1 MAAAVEGSAM
11 RPRVSAWL
19 LVWAGA
25 ATVLLATSALASNWG
40 RDALRNVVAACVVAK
55 STLGLSFPCADVKLG
70 TSGEEGYA
78 LIRSPGFDT
87 EYLVAPL
94 APLDGIESPELQS
107 DAATGLWASAWSAR
121 TDVSAALGK
130 PLARTAVALAVNA
143 AGSRTQDHFHIHV
156 DCLRQS
162 VGAALEAKGSGISTA
177 AWSRFPGKLQRDTYW
192 VRAIPGE
199 SLDGVNIARLVAES
213 PQAASN
219 PLEHATVAVVPSRL
233 ADGADGFYVL
243 ANWTNSSAE
252 RLLDHTCRGR

>member
-1 MAAAVEGSAM
+1 MK
-11 RPRVSAWL
+11 PRVLVWL

-25 ATVLLATSALASNWG
+25 ATVLLGTSALAGSWG

-55 STLGLSFPCADVKLG
+55 STVGLSFPCADVRLG
-70 TSGEEGYA
+70 TPGDEGYA

-87 EYLVAPL
+87 EYLVTPL
-94 APLDGIESPELQS
+94 APLDGIESPELQG

-121 TDVSAALGK
+121 ADVAAALGR

-162 VGAALEAKGSGISTA
+162 VGTALDAKSGGISTA
-177 AWSRFPGKLQRDTYW
+177 AWSKFPGKLQRDTYW
-192 VRAIPGE
+192 VRAIVGE
-199 SLDGVNIARLVAES
+199 DLVGTNIARLVADS
-213 PQAASN
+213 PQAANN
-219 PLEHATVAVVPSRL
+219 PLEHATVAVVGARL